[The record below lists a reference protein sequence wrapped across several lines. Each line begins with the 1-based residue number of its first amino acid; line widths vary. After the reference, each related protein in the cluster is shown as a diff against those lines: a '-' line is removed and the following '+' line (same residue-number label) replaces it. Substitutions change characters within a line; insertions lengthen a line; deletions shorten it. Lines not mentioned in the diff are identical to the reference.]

1 MRGVHT
7 LIKVN
12 LCSATKCLGT
22 ESALAVACATKCLGT
37 ESALAVA
44 CPVELLLGGAIVFE
58 KFTRTKKILE
68 LIMILL
74 DRDNYY

>member
-22 ESALAVACATKCLGT
+22 ESALAVAC
-37 ESALAVA
+37 
-44 CPVELLLGGAIVFE
+44 PVELLLGGALVFE